1 MRLKC
6 YDICKS
12 QWLTGGVV
20 VLSSNLHGKYKN
32 FNDEELAL
40 KAKENKDAAAE
51 LIARYVC
58 TAEYMAAKFS
68 AQAHD
73 DLKQEGLMGL
83 LNAVKSYRPDC
94 NVKFSA
100 YARVC
105 IKNKILSSLK
115 KNMPSGGVEL
125 TDEQLEEYAN
135 SEQEIPEN
143 VVIEQEKI
151 KELYNRISSALSER
165 EWQVFQMF
173 LTGMTYNQM
182 ALSLNVSVKTVDN
195 AMQRVRHKLKSL
207 LR

>member
-1 MRLKC
+1 MI
-6 YDICKS
+6 YVI
-12 QWLTGGVV
+12 TMVNGGVV
-20 VLSSNLHGKYKN
+20 ILSSNLHDKYKN

-58 TAEYMAAKFS
+58 TAEYMAAKIS

-83 LNAVKSYRPDC
+83 LNAVKSYNADC
-94 NVKFSA
+94 NVKFST

-105 IKNKILSSLK
+105 IKNRILSSLK
-115 KNMPSGGVEL
+115 KNIPSNEVEL
-125 TDEQLEEYAN
+125 TDEQLDEYVN

-151 KELYNRISSALSER
+151 KELYGKISSALSER

-207 LR
+207 LG